1 MTKLGSLTLVLLH
14 HRTLFDDAVREKVFN
29 NVMDVLNEAY
39 LAIHKK
45 YGIIPGPRYE
55 YVSQMMGEFKC
66 KSDTEKH
73 RFTIGVLIG
82 CDIPG
87 EGDIIELKGRKIK
100 ILSDEQSP
108 EAVNGVISQLE
119 ALPAIGAASL
129 KPYRHKHVGYSDEEV
144 CELGTFGIS
153 PKYTGGGYGSILF
166 DLIEQHAKD
175 RGIKKVYMTVIREHE
190 LEPLY
195 QKKGYSTFETEVIT
209 AKKDDD
215 KDSRNLHSTVANRDF
230 TCAFMEK
237 VLC

>member
-1 MTKLGSLTLVLLH
+1 MTNFDTLTLVLLH
-14 HRTLFDDAVREKVFN
+14 YRTLFNDTVKEGVFK

-55 YVSQMMGEFKC
+55 YVSQMMGEFHC
-66 KSDTEKH
+66 KSDTEKD
-73 RFTIGVLIG
+73 RFTIGVLVG
-82 CDIPG
+82 CDFPG
-87 EGDIIELKGRKIK
+87 EGDVIELKGRRIK
-100 ILSDEQSP
+100 ILSDERSP
-108 EAVNGVISQLE
+108 EAVERFISQFG
-119 ALPAIGAASL
+119 ALPTIGAASL
-129 KPYRHKHVGYSDEEV
+129 KPYRHRHVGYSDEEV
-144 CELGTFGIS
+144 CELGTFGIT

-195 QKKGYSTFETEVIT
+195 QKKGYSTFETEAIT
-209 AKKDDD
+209 AKKDAV
-215 KDSRNLHSTVANRDF
+215 KDSRNLHSTVANKDF

-237 VLC
+237 ALF

>member
-1 MTKLGSLTLVLLH
+1 MTNFDTLTLVLLH
-14 HRTLFDDAVREKVFN
+14 YKTIFDDSVKEKVFN
-29 NVMDVLNEAY
+29 NVMDVLNDAY

-55 YVSQMMGEFKC
+55 YVSQMMGEFQC
-66 KSDTEKH
+66 KDDTEKG

-82 CDIPG
+82 CDVPG
-87 EGDIIELKGRKIK
+87 GGDVIELKGRKIK

-108 EAVNGVISQLE
+108 EAITGFISQFDS
-119 ALPAIGAASL
+119 LPVIGAVSL
-129 KPYRHKHVGYSDEEV
+129 KPYRHKHEGYSDEEV
-144 CELGTFGIS
+144 CELSTFGIS
-153 PKYTGGGYGSILF
+153 PKHTGGGYGSILF
-166 DLIEQHAKD
+166 DLIEQHAEE
-175 RGIKKVYMTVIREHE
+175 RGTKKVYMTVIREHE

-209 AKKDDD
+209 AKKDDV

-237 VLC
+237 ALC